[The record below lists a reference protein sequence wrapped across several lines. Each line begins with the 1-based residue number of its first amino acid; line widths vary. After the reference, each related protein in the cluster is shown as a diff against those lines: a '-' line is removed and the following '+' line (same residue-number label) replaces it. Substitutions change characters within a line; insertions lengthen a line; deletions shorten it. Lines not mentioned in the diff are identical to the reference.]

1 MAEPE
6 QRFQERLS
14 RCGNPCRSSITYF
27 FACVTVNVEP
37 AIVSVPVR
45 APPVFAATV
54 NVTVPVPVRV
64 APLVIVI
71 QLTLL
76 AAVHA
81 QPDCVVTVTGPPV
94 PPSVGNAWLVGLM
107 VYVHPEFCE
116 IVTVFPATVSVPLRA
131 GPVFADTV

>member
-1 MAEPE
+1 V
-6 QRFQERLS
+6 
-14 RCGNPCRSSITYF
+14 CGSSLPYF
-27 FACVTVNVEP
+27 FACVTVNVDP

-54 NVTVPVPVRV
+54 NVTVPLPVPL
-64 APLVIVI
+64 APLAIVI
-71 QLTLL
+71 QLALLL
-76 AAVHA
+76 AVHV